1 MLDKKTT
8 TRGGAR
14 KGAGRK
20 AGTGKGRTY
29 VSKTVAMSK
38 ESWAKLDLQRGT
50 QSRGKFIESLLPA
63 SGNGQKYELVMD
75 FKTNT
80 LHRIPI

>member
-1 MLDKKTT
+1 MKKTT

-20 AGTGKGRTY
+20 AGSGKGRTY

-50 QSRGKFIESLLPA
+50 QSRGKFIESLLPPG
-63 SGNGQKYELVMD
+63 GNGQKYELAMD
-75 FKTNT
+75 FKNGT
-80 LHRIPI
+80 LHRIPL

>member
-1 MLDKKTT
+1 MSKQTT
-8 TRGGAR
+8 HGGAR

-20 AGTGKGRTY
+20 TGSGKGRLY

-38 ESWAKLDLQRGT
+38 ESWANLDRQRGT
-50 QSRGKFIESLLPA
+50 MSRGKFIESLLPA
-63 SGNGQKYELVMD
+63 SGTGKKYELVMD